1 MLLRAVISAL
11 ALWLSVFAVTGTPA
25 SARDAVRSVRLTP
38 TTRELETRPP
48 LSTDT
53 RSRPVRAAEAS
64 ATVAQTAARS
74 FQQDSSPSRA
84 DFARMLR
91 AQAETDRIWRQAS
104 DGYMR
109 MEKITYRSSRRDL
122 EIPAFVFQP
131 LSRPAGHHPALVWV
145 HEDIRGHL
153 YEHYIPYIREAV
165 ARGYVVIAP
174 EYRGSIGY
182 GQNHYDAIDY
192 GGAEVDDV
200 TTAVAVLRARYG
212 VEPDR
217 IGIIGWSHGGLIA
230 LLSTFRNPSLFQA
243 VAAIVPVTN
252 LFHRLALK
260 GVEAQRRAIDPQNRF
275 GGSPSDRPDVYRYR
289 SPLFHVDDL
298 RVPAVV
304 SLADNDEDVS
314 IDEAMPLA
322 DALRA
327 RKPQLSDVKVYHN
340 PPGGHLFDRRVSP
353 VTRVPENTPEQVDSW
368 ARVWK
373 LFDSTLQLEE
383 SSR

>member
-1 MLLRAVISAL
+1 
-11 ALWLSVFAVTGTPA
+11 
-25 SARDAVRSVRLTP
+25 
-38 TTRELETRPP
+38 
-48 LSTDT
+48 
-53 RSRPVRAAEAS
+53 
-64 ATVAQTAARS
+64 
-74 FQQDSSPSRA
+74 
-84 DFARMLR
+84 MLR
-91 AQAETDRIWRQAS
+91 EQAETDRTWRLAS
-104 DGYMR
+104 EGVMR

-122 EIPAFVFQP
+122 DVPAFVFQP
-131 LSRPAGHHPALVWV
+131 LTRSPGPRQALVWV

-165 ARGYVVIAP
+165 SRGYVVIAP

-182 GQNHYDAIDY
+182 GQTHYDAIDY

-200 TTAVAVLRARYG
+200 TTAVTVLRARYG
-212 VEPDR
+212 IDPDR

-230 LLSTFRNPSLFQA
+230 LLSTFRNPSLFRA
-243 VAAIVPVTN
+243 AAAIVPVTN

-275 GGSPSDRPDVYRYR
+275 GGSPSERPDVYRYR

-298 RVPAVV
+298 RVPVVV
-304 SLADNDEDVS
+304 SLADNDDDVS

-340 PPGGHLFDRRVSP
+340 PAGGHLFDRRVSP
-353 VTRVPENTPEQVDSW
+353 VTRVPDNTPEQVDSW
-368 ARVWK
+368 TRVWK
-373 LFDSTLQLEE
+373 LFDSSLQPDEP
-383 SSR
+383 SR